1 MRSLI
6 LLSKENS
13 KDPFK
18 YQIGNIKAHSTLT
31 PHDPNESKESVTE
44 HIKNTK

>member
-1 MRSLI
+1 MRLLI
-6 LLSKENS
+6 LFSKEKFQGS
-13 KDPFK
+13 L
-18 YQIGNIKAHSTLT
+18 QIPNIKAHTRLT